1 MKKILAFILAALMV
15 LTVLSACGGEAKDAE
30 KLNFGMGTYAYYG
43 TATDAD
49 GETNGEGELIVSVAA
64 VLVDKDG
71 KIVKCDI
78 DSLDTAIAY
87 TSAGAAVAS
96 DEILTKRELGD
107 NYGMAAYGGDNNGD
121 GKVLEWYAQ
130 ADALEGVIVGKT
142 VDEVKALVAGYYG
155 TEEVQNAGCT
165 IGIPDYVNAVVNAV
179 ENAKASDATA
189 SDSLKVSAVTV
200 TDAKDA
206 TADANGAVELEVSI
220 AAVAANGGKIT
231 VCTTD
236 VVAAEIAFDAAGKAL
251 TDTTAELLTK
261 REIGDSYGMAAYGTD
276 LNGDG
281 KVLEWYA
288 QADAFEAACV
298 GKTADEAMAL
308 VVNGYQAVDEVQ
320 TAGCTMGVAD
330 IAAAIVKAAK

>member
-1 MKKILAFILAALMV
+1 MKKILAFVLVALMA
-15 LTVLSACGGEAKDAE
+15 LTALSACGGEAKDAE
-30 KLNFGMGTYAYYG
+30 KLNFGMGTYSYYG

-49 GETNGEGELIVSVAA
+49 GETNGKGELVVAMAA

-78 DSLDTAIAY
+78 DSLDTSVAY
-87 TSAGAAVAS
+87 TSTGAAVVE
-96 DEILTKRELGD
+96 DEILTKHELGD

-142 VDEVKALVAGYYG
+142 ADEVKALVAGYYG

-165 IGIPDYVNAVVNAV
+165 IGIPDYVNAVVKAV
-179 ENAKASDATA
+179 ENAKASDATS
-189 SDSLKVSAVTV
+189 SDSLKVSAVV
-200 TDAKDA
+200 ATDAKDA
-206 TADANGAVELEVSI
+206 AADANGAVELEVSV
-220 AAVAANGGKIT
+220 AAVAANGGRVT
-231 VCTTD
+231 VCATD
-236 VVAAEIAFDAAGKAL
+236 VVVAEFTFDATGKAL
-251 TDTTAELLTK
+251 TDTTAEILTK
-261 REIGDSYGMAAYGTD
+261 REQGDNYGMAAYGND

-288 QADAFEAACV
+288 QADAFNAACV
-298 GKTADEAMAL
+298 GKTADEVAAL
-308 VVNGYQAVDEVQ
+308 VVNGYQAVEEVQ